1 MSTDL
6 SKTVI
11 KLAVALLKHQV
22 ENILGKDVI
31 GIAGNALID
40 VGGEKTQGRI
50 DSILTTNEGSERLI
64 NAALRADGYFRERCG
79 DQDLRGAFTLTVG
92 DQPSIQAALAELP
105 TALDQKK
112 ALKIIQDNLV
122 RDFPNLTNSQVD
134 TGAKIYIEC
143 LNRALLPLQ
152 DFTLPIIGN
161 AVLESKEDI
170 AEIKAGVQE
179 LLIRVSSAQ
188 LLRSQYEVVQ
198 PDVFIASDVL
208 PEPSRLPPGSRIPF
222 HRNAVFTGRE
232 EDLKAIANDLLIG
245 NKTFLVTQT
254 AVTTGMGGIGKT
266 QLAVEFCY
274 RYGHYYYGVHWINA
288 KQSVD
293 SEIAACGLEM
303 GLPNFPKETAEQ
315 VAQTL
320 LAWQERSLR
329 LIILD
334 NAEEPALLRE
344 WLPKFNGLRVLVT
357 SRRIEWSPDLGM
369 TVHLLDTLLRAE
381 SISLLRKLSTRL
393 KDVSDDELNKVVER
407 LGDLPLALDLAGRY
421 LNGRPTMTPAA
432 YLKRLDESD
441 IALQHTS
448 LLNWVKDGNP
458 TAHETNLTATFLLS
472 WNELGENDIDVL
484 AKTFFMASG
493 YLAPNVPI
501 PRIIYFSLAAPE
513 DKLNEFLDS
522 NQINFLDYS
531 DKAEDA
537 IIRLKNLGLLGDNLT
552 LHPLLCEFARNQQ
565 LGSELINLVSKLI
578 ERISNKLI
586 YTEMLDNFVILR
598 PHIENFIFYAEKSK
612 LQSVGI
618 LWNRLAKIIRR
629 VAEYSKAKECHE
641 KAFIFARSIYG
652 LSDVKT
658 AEIVNDLAVVL
669 DELGDI
675 KQSQQMYQLALDIYG
690 RSIGENHVDAVTII
704 NNLGVSFLD
713 NGDLNRAEEL
723 ISKAYD
729 IVEKN
734 SGTESQE
741 IVPILQSMGRV
752 LEEKKDY
759 SKAEDVFRQ
768 SLEITKK
775 NLGKNHPN
783 YFEILASIGDV
794 LMEQEK
800 IQEAVSII
808 EETTE
813 FYKLHFGDGHPKT
826 LSAQNR
832 LAEIYLR
839 TNDLDKAL
847 ALSKQILLLDQKI
860 FVDNHPVV
868 ATDLSNVAAIY
879 ILKKDFNQASKY
891 LFDAYTMRKDLFGED
906 HPEAKR
912 LYQII
917 KSLGVTDS

>member
-1 MSTDL
+1 MPTDL
-6 SKTVI
+6 PKTII
-11 KLAVALLKHQV
+11 KLTVALLKHQV
-22 ENILGKDVI
+22 ENIFGKDVI
-31 GIAGNALID
+31 GIAGKILID

-50 DSILTTNEGSERLI
+50 DSILITNEGSEKLI
-64 NAALRADGYFRERCG
+64 DAALRADDYFREKCE
-79 DQDLRGAFTLTVG
+79 DQDLRDAFTLTIG
-92 DQPSIQAALAELP
+92 DQPSVQTALRELP
-105 TALDQKK
+105 KALDQKEAFK
-112 ALKIIQDNLV
+112 TIRDNLV
-122 RDFPNLTNSQVD
+122 RDFPNLTKIQVD

-170 AEIKAGVQE
+170 AEIKVGVQE
-179 LLIRVSSAQ
+179 LLNRVSLTQ
-188 LLRSQYEVVQ
+188 LPPSQHKVFQ
-198 PDVFIASDVL
+198 PDTFTTPDIL
-208 PEPSRLPPGSRIPF
+208 PEPSRLPPGSRILF

-232 EDLKAIANDLLIG
+232 EDLKVIAKDLLIT

-254 AVTTGMGGIGKT
+254 AAATGMGGIGKT

-274 RYGHYYYGVHWINA
+274 RYGHYFYCVHWINA

-303 GLPNFPKETAEQ
+303 GIPNFSNETVEQ

-320 LAWQERSLR
+320 LAWQEQPLR

-357 SRRIEWSPDLGM
+357 SRRTEWSPDLGM
-369 TVHLLDTLLRAE
+369 VVHPLDTLSRVE
-381 SISLLRKLSTRL
+381 GVSLLRKLTARL
-393 KDVSDDELNKVVER
+393 KDVSDTELNKVAER

-421 LNGRPTMTPAA
+421 LNGRPTMTPAE

-458 TAHETNLTATFLLS
+458 TAHETSLAATFLLS

-484 AKTFFMASG
+484 AKNLFLASG
-493 YLAPNVPI
+493 YLASNVPI
-501 PRIIYFSLAAPE
+501 PRIIYYSLAAPE

-537 IIRLKNLGLLGDNLT
+537 VIRLKNLGLLGENLT
-552 LHPLLCEFARNQQ
+552 LHPLLCEFARSQQ
-565 LGSELINLVSKLI
+565 SGSELIKLLSKLI

-612 LQSVGI
+612 LQSVGV
-618 LWNRLAKIIRR
+618 LWNRLGKIIRR

-641 KAFIFARSIYG
+641 KAFIFAKSTYG

-658 AEIVNDLAVVL
+658 AEIVNDFAVVL
-669 DELGDI
+669 GELGDY
-675 KQSQQMYQLALDIYG
+675 KQSHQMYQLAFDIYT
-690 RSIGENHVDAVTII
+690 SAVGENHVDMVTTI
-704 NNLGVSFLD
+704 NNLGLSFLD
-713 NGDLNRAEEL
+713 NDDINRAEEL
-723 ISKAYD
+723 INKAYE

-734 SGTESQE
+734 YGTESQK
-741 IVPILQSMGRV
+741 IVPILQAMGRV
-752 LEEKKDY
+752 WEEKKAY
-759 SKAEDVFRQ
+759 PKAEIVFKQ

-775 NLGKNHPN
+775 NLGEHHPN
-783 YFEILASIGDV
+783 YVEILASIADV
-794 LMEQEK
+794 LIEQEK
-800 IQEAVSII
+800 IQEAVPVV

-813 FYKLHFGDGHPKT
+813 FYKLHFGDGHPST
-826 LSAQNR
+826 LAALNR

-839 TNDLDKAL
+839 SNDLEKAL
-847 ALSKQILLLDQKI
+847 VLSKQILSLDEKI
-860 FVDNHPVV
+860 FGENHPIV
-868 ATDLSNVAAIY
+868 ATDLSNVAVIY
-879 ILKKDFNQASKY
+879 ISKKDSNQARKY
-891 LFDAYTMRKDLFGED
+891 LFDAYTIRKHLFGED
-906 HPEAKR
+906 HPDTTM
-912 LYQII
+912 LYQTM
-917 KSLGVTDS
+917 KSLGIAND